1 MKREELKEKIE
12 QKFGEACGRYV
23 VLVDMDA
30 VMTLIDEYTK
40 PKTKKKSLE
49 GRQNACQLIDDY
61 DKLSMFTK
69 WLQYRKSLRKT
80 IKVPETLDRLAKKF
94 NDTDIETITQ
104 VVNHSIDNQY
114 QGLFWD
120 KFKNNGTTTKKET
133 RVDAF
138 KDRFNEGSL

>member
-1 MKREELKEKIE
+1 MKREELKEWIE
-12 QKFGEACGRYV
+12 LYFEDFMSP
-23 VLVDMDA
+23 LA
-30 VMTLIDEYTK
+30 VEHSANQFMEKIDEYTK
-40 PKTKKKSLE
+40 PKTKKKSLDIVA
-49 GRQNACQLIDDY
+49 RNLIEDF
-61 DKLSMFTK
+61 DKKVQFLRWTK
-69 WLQYRKSLRKT
+69 YRKQLGKS
-80 IKVPETLDRLAKKF
+80 IKVKETIDRLAKKF

-138 KDRFNEGSL
+138 NSEFNKRKF